1 MDKLNEKYLWAV
13 TALAMALCAFFFYSA
28 VRYSSDAQLEQE
40 KLDALNLKAAQYK
53 KLEEFYGGDKTSDYY
68 AVRPI
73 VILDTE
79 GEEKQVDI
87 YWNTQGKQP
96 PEGKGLTSAI
106 DTVSHDDV
114 FTVKWGPFFDEGTHL
129 SYVAVTPGK
138 NVGWYPLTF
147 SNNVDD
153 RTFQLLIVVK

>member
-13 TALAMALCAFFFYSA
+13 TALAMVLCVFFFYSA
-28 VRYSSDAQLEQE
+28 ERYSADAQIEQE
-40 KLDALNLKAAQYK
+40 KLDALNWKAEQYK
-53 KLEEFYGGDKTSDYY
+53 KLEELYGGDKTSDYY
-68 AVRPI
+68 AFRPI

-87 YWNTQGKQP
+87 FWNPQGKQP
-96 PEGKGLTSAI
+96 PGGKEPTSSI
-106 DTVSHDDV
+106 DTGKHGDV
-114 FTVKWGPFFDEGTHL
+114 FTVKWGPLFDAETHL
-129 SYVAVTPGK
+129 SYVAITPGK